1 MALSS
6 PQDYQT
12 DLLQKFE
19 QRDRR
24 EHVFT
29 MFIDAHNRIVQQNIA
44 LTQQNEILENTARAM
59 KEDNEKLNT
68 EISLAREQGTPLN
81 QQRTAE
87 LESQIQ
93 NLKEELSD
101 LYRTQSQNAQRLV
114 DMNEEL
120 RKREER
126 EKRHLEEI
134 QSLTENSKVLTDQ
147 NEAQAVLLQTKS
159 NTIQSVGTPL
169 IFRPVGSKQ
178 LLHDEL
184 ATVQL
189 ELLKTEE
196 RMKELEKENGQ
207 LLQRWLKKMNEE
219 VEKVNQANTIY
230 ESAMEQA
237 RTTEQM
243 VFRGAGANPV
253 DAARRQNSKADIYS
267 PLVVL
272 PTTAPKRLTAH
283 DSEIHTIQ
291 VSTSGNLFA
300 TGSSDKKV
308 KVFDA
313 RTGTLLSTATVYVHF
328 SAHCNPTQTLTGS
341 LLSIMCVAFNAKD
354 DMVLG
359 ASNDN
364 ATRLWDLA
372 TGRLRHTL
380 TGHIG
385 KVYTAR
391 FNGDSTKVVSYILM
405 EYLLR
410 YREVTIEQSKYGIC
424 RKDIVSTR
432 TMFSFSSCND
442 LCLVDEAGSTI
453 ASGHLDN
460 NLRLWDVR
468 TGNAIK
474 ELTGI
479 HLGQITSLSVSPVHS
494 YATYLSTFWLPIT
507 DGSKILTNSRDNTLK
522 LIDLRMYEVVST
534 FQADG
539 YKNGSN
545 WSRAC
550 FSPDG
555 QYVSAGSADGT
566 LFFWN
571 TTTSLVEKS
580 VKEHMNAICGV
591 SWSPNGSQ
599 IFSADKDR
607 VVCMWGSSSGST

>member
-1 MALSS
+1 
-6 PQDYQT
+6 
-12 DLLQKFE
+12 
-19 QRDRR
+19 
-24 EHVFT
+24 
-29 MFIDAHNRIVQQNIA
+29 
-44 LTQQNEILENTARAM
+44 
-59 KEDNEKLNT
+59 
-68 EISLAREQGTPLN
+68 
-81 QQRTAE
+81 
-87 LESQIQ
+87 
-93 NLKEELSD
+93 
-101 LYRTQSQNAQRLV
+101 
-114 DMNEEL
+114 
-120 RKREER
+120 
-126 EKRHLEEI
+126 
-134 QSLTENSKVLTDQ
+134 
-147 NEAQAVLLQTKS
+147 
-159 NTIQSVGTPL
+159 
-169 IFRPVGSKQ
+169 
-178 LLHDEL
+178 
-184 ATVQL
+184 
-189 ELLKTEE
+189 
-196 RMKELEKENGQ
+196 
-207 LLQRWLKKMNEE
+207 
-219 VEKVNQANTIY
+219 
-230 ESAMEQA
+230 MEQA

-391 FNGDSTKVVSYILM
+391 FNGDSTKVVSYISM

-424 RKDIVSTR
+424 RKDIGSALQQTTLITDIPLTLTFVPAFIWFR
-432 TMFSFSSCND
+432 TS
-442 LCLVDEAGSTI
+442 STI

-534 FQADG
+534 FQ
-539 YKNGSN
+539 
-545 WSRAC
+545 
-550 FSPDG
+550 
-555 QYVSAGSADGT
+555 
-566 LFFWN
+566 
-571 TTTSLVEKS
+571 
-580 VKEHMNAICGV
+580 
-591 SWSPNGSQ
+591 
-599 IFSADKDR
+599 
-607 VVCMWGSSSGST
+607 